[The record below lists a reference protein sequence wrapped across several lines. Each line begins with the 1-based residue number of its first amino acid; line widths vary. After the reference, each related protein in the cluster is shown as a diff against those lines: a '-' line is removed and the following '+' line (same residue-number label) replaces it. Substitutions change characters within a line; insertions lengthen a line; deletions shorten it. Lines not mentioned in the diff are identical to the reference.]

1 MLRALAES
9 STFILT
15 RPLVVG
21 PWHSRATL
29 NGKKA
34 AGQILPTCRFTG
46 WLRHA
51 VNLALDWHKTIWV
64 ILKMF
69 TQHTVRSYLHRSISL
84 AKRLESILAL
94 KANQKKSI
102 LVGFGFLVRNR
113 RLAQAVSQLSNQY
126 AYEKRI
132 LIRSMVEIHIT
143 YAWIRLKNIEI
154 RANRFIKFA
163 PLEKLKILKDLEP
176 SGLMTQDEY
185 RLKLR
190 EYINRR
196 AKVRHL
202 FRNRIKQ
209 GKNKGKLRW
218 DRNWASGA
226 SLESMLEEVLKSET
240 GKYDSFLYALYRW
253 FSSTVH
259 GGPTSFKDVL
269 EPDRRLRAKQHPESN
284 PTSHLVGAFVVLL
297 ATIEAL
303 AKSSNTIEDL
313 EPEMSNLQS
322 ALNRLKN

>member
-1 MLRALAES
+1 M
-9 STFILT
+9 
-15 RPLVVG
+15 V
-21 PWHSRATL
+21 
-29 NGKKA
+29 
-34 AGQILPTCRFTG
+34 
-46 WLRHA
+46 
-51 VNLALDWHKTIWV
+51 
-64 ILKMF
+64 
-69 TQHTVRSYLHRSISL
+69 TQHTIRSYIHRSITLS
-84 AKRLESILAL
+84 KRLESITGH
-94 KANQKKSI
+94 KANQRKSI

-113 RLAQAVSQLSNQY
+113 RLAQAVSQLSSQY
-126 AYEKRI
+126 SYEKRI

-143 YAWIRLKNIEI
+143 YAWIRLKNRES

-185 RLKLR
+185 RSKLR

-202 FRNRIKQ
+202 FRSRIKR
-209 GKNKGKLRW
+209 GKNKGKLKW

-226 SLESMLEEVLKSET
+226 SLESMLEEVLSSET

-259 GGPTSFKDVL
+259 GGPTSFEDVL
-269 EPDRRLRAKQHPESN
+269 EPDRPLRAKQHPESN

-303 AKSSNTIEDL
+303 AKSSNTIKDL
-313 EPEMSNLQS
+313 EPELSKLQS
-322 ALNRLKN
+322 ALNRLKD